1 MALFVSGLAIAPTMI
16 TTMALIEAH
25 VPHAKLT
32 EGMTWISTGLAVGI
46 AVGSSVT
53 GWVVDTAGA
62 QTGYVVSVSAGV
74 AAAAVAFAGYRRL
87 TRPAQGRCQQ
97 SMGTATAGQSSKER
111 TAWHN
116 WAGNIT
122 ATPARTVT
130 PASVGEL
137 QETVRRAAEDG
148 LRVKAVGT
156 GHSFTAA
163 AATDGVLVRPQALAG
178 IRSIDRAA
186 GTVTVAA
193 GTVLKDLNQ
202 ALAAAGL
209 SLTNMG
215 DIMEQTVSGATS
227 TGTHGT
233 GRDSASIAAQ
243 IRGLE
248 LVTADGRLLTCSE
261 KENPEVFAAA
271 RLGIG
276 ALGIVTAITF
286 AVEPIFFLTAR
297 EEPMGFDRVTAE
309 FEEHFAENEHFEFYW
324 FPHTGNCNTKRNNR
338 SQGPAAPPGP
348 VSAWIEDELLSNGLF
363 QAVNSLGRA
372 VPATIPSIAR
382 VASRALSARTYTD
395 IPYKVF
401 TSPAGCASWRWST
414 PSRAGRSSRRCG
426 SCGRWS
432 TARGCGSASPWR
444 CGRPRRT
451 TSRCRRP
458 PGATRRTSRCTC
470 TRTPRTAPTSPRPRP
485 SSPRTAAVRTGARCT
500 RGTPGTSRRPTRV
513 SASSSRCA
521 TAWTPTGSS
530 ATTTCGAS
538 WGTESVRCQGTFCRA
553 AGCEAFGPVVGAG
566 GVGGGDALG
575 VSFDGEAPGVGSVE
589 ASGFP
594 EPEGLGPGLGLRPP
608 DEDEGLGDVPGP
620 GVRPPLSSPFFSS
633 APGSWWGGV
642 GRSWPTLRV
651 PPEKSVPPPSLTEV
665 PAMAS

>member
-1 MALFVSGLAIAPTMI
+1 
-16 TTMALIEAH
+16 
-25 VPHAKLT
+25 
-32 EGMTWISTGLAVGI
+32 
-46 AVGSSVT
+46 
-53 GWVVDTAGA
+53 
-62 QTGYVVSVSAGV
+62 
-74 AAAAVAFAGYRRL
+74 
-87 TRPAQGRCQQ
+87 
-97 SMGTATAGQSSKER
+97 MGTATAGQSSRER

-163 AATDGVLVRPQALAG
+163 AATDGVLVRPQAMTG

-193 GTVLKDLNQ
+193 GTVMKDLNQ

-401 TSPAGCASWRWST
+401 TSPRRVRFVEMEYALPRGQVVEALREL
-414 PSRAGRSSRRCG
+414 RAMVDRSGLRISF
-426 SCGRWS
+426 
-432 TARGCGSASPWR
+432 PVEV
-444 CGRPRRT
+444 
-451 TSRCRRP
+451 
-458 PGATRRTSRCTC
+458 
-470 TRTPRTAPTSPRPRP
+470 RTAPADDITLSTASGRDTAYIAVHMYKSTPYHAYF
-485 SSPRTAAVRTGARCT
+485 TAAEAIFTAHGGRPHWGKVHT
-500 RGTPGTSRRPTRV
+500 RDAGHFAEAYPRFGEFLALRDRLDPDRVFGNDYLRRV
-513 SASSSRCA
+513 
-521 TAWTPTGSS
+521 
-530 ATTTCGAS
+530 
-538 WGTESVRCQGTFCRA
+538 
-553 AGCEAFGPVVGAG
+553 
-566 GVGGGDALG
+566 
-575 VSFDGEAPGVGSVE
+575 
-589 ASGFP
+589 
-594 EPEGLGPGLGLRPP
+594 
-608 DEDEGLGDVPGP
+608 LGD
-620 GVRPPLSSPFFSS
+620 
-633 APGSWWGGV
+633 
-642 GRSWPTLRV
+642 
-651 PPEKSVPPPSLTEV
+651 
-665 PAMAS
+665 